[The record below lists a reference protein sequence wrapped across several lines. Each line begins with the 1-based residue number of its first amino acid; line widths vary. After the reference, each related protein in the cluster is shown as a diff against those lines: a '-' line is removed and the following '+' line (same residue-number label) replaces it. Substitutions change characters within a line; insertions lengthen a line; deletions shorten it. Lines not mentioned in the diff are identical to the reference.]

1 MCRDATFEI
10 KNGEI
15 AQPVKGIR
23 ISDNM
28 LRILASIIKL
38 SKERKWTKS
47 WESPRPFNTPYF
59 VVENV
64 GITRATK

>member
-1 MCRDATFEI
+1 MVRDAAFEI

-28 LRILASIIKL
+28 LRLLASIKKL
-38 SKERKWTKS
+38 SRERKWTKS
-47 WESPRPFNTPYF
+47 WESPRPFYTPYF
-59 VVENV
+59 IVENV
-64 GITRATK
+64 SITRATK